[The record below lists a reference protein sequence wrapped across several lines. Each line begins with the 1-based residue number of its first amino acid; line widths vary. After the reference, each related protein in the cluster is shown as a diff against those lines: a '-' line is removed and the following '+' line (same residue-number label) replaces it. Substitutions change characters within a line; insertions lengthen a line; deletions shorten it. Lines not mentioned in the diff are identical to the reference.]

1 MWAKIEQ
8 VDRDPGGDTIG
19 REERQPRPLGLI
31 LVIDDEVEVREEL
44 TRALEAAE
52 HEVLE
57 AEDGRSGLEAAK
69 NYAPDA
75 VILDVNLPDMDS
87 FQVLTLFRDDRA
99 ASSLP
104 VIMITD
110 KPTPTEKKKALDLN
124 VLDYLEKPLE
134 SSDVELRVLWAL
146 KAGSTQPAV
155 PWDQA
160 GALAKTMS
168 SDLGSGSGS
177 GGSGSS
183 SSSSEDAAFVAEE
196 GENVRAITP
205 EKGGTVEVEDGAM
218 EVSVPAGAVPDTVGL
233 HVKRGDHNS
242 KPEPGVM
249 RMRVGKNATD
259 IRLSDKTGAPI
270 NGMKLKKPAKIG
282 IKVSKEELG
291 RHAQRPVRVQEYD
304 HDSGKWVDVDSSVD
318 TATGMAYA
326 EKSRFPR
333 TVKKRKAARVIVL
346 DPADRE
352 YEKVDVAL
360 EGSGFNILRE
370 TIPSKIKER
379 ILGDRPI
386 VVILGLIF
394 AGQQGTRILRQIKTD
409 RQVSETSV
417 ILIGHPDDPTA
428 YAGAIDLGA
437 RDVIPGPVQMGEL
450 QYRVGRAYEAAV
462 AKQRRLG
469 LMSEAPKQSAARD
482 MPRPGRRPSPAVPGA
497 RRASRKPSSQN
508 DRVTTR
514 SPGRPKPIDRT
525 AGPRRKPEA
534 PGRKVRRA
542 QGKPAA

>member
-1 MWAKIEQ
+1 MSEIHTDDVRFVIHSVIEQ
-8 VDRDPGGDTIG
+8 NIPDDLESHFHAIPDRRILRLSSCNAGRINRAHDALIPAFGIALGQQHFGIG
-19 REERQPRPLGLI
+19 KLSKLRFPEIAGRPVHGRLI
-31 LVIDDEVEVREEL
+31 TGKQL
-44 TRALEAAE
+44 
-52 HEVLE
+52 
-57 AEDGRSGLEAAK
+57 
-69 NYAPDA
+69 
-75 VILDVNLPDMDS
+75 
-87 FQVLTLFRDDRA
+87 
-99 ASSLP
+99 LP
-104 VIMITD
+104 VYRLTSGGF
-110 KPTPTEKKKALDLN
+110 PPALDMS
-124 VLDYLEKPLE
+124 VVDYLEKPLTA
-134 SSDVELRVLWAL
+134 SDVELRVMWAL

-160 GALAKTMS
+160 GALAKTLS
-168 SDLGSGSGS
+168 ADLSSGSDSRGS
-177 GGSGSS
+177 AL

-205 EKGGTVEVEDGAM
+205 EKGGTVDIEDGAM

-233 HVKRGDHNS
+233 HVTRGDQSTN
-242 KPEPGVM
+242 PAPGVM

-291 RHAQRPVRVQEYD
+291 QHAQRPVRVQEYD

-394 AGQQGTRILRQIKTD
+394 AGQQGIRILRQIKAD
-409 RQVSETSV
+409 QQIAETSV

-437 RDVIPGPVQMGEL
+437 RDVIPGPVQMGDL
-450 QYRVGRAYEAAV
+450 QHRVGRAYEAAV

-482 MPRPGRRPSPAVPGA
+482 TPRPGRRPSPAVPGA
-497 RRASRKPSSQN
+497 RRASRKPSSQD
-508 DRVTTR
+508 DRATTR

-525 AGPRRKPEA
+525 AGPRRKPET